1 MEGIENQLNN
11 SKEETIDLKLLVKK
25 FIGYWYYFLLS
36 ISVCL
41 FIAFLYNRYT
51 RPIYNVSTTIEIRD
65 DNNTQLGVEN
75 ILEGM
80 EMFSVK
86 TNLEN
91 EKAVLKSFTLAERT
105 IIDLGIQISY
115 FKHGSVQTVNQYK
128 VNPYVVE
135 FDSTHL
141 QLANIEFYI
150 DILNDE
156 EFQLKV
162 DCENQNT
169 YFMKENKK
177 NNTLQ
182 ANLSYNSTHLFN
194 QWIETDYFSFKIVKT
209 PYFNK
214 NTYKEDN
221 SYSFKYHSL
230 EKISKNYVK
239 DLNVIPLSKE
249 SSVLKLSI
257 SGNVRKKNIDYLNT
271 LSTLYL
277 NQGLEE
283 KNRMATN
290 TIRFIESQI
299 IKTQDSLENI
309 ENKLKDFKKENPNLE
324 IFDKDFGTFFQKQK
338 TESNITQYRVHLNY
352 YQDLLTY
359 LQNSNETDNIISP
372 NSIGIS
378 NPELNTLISSFIT
391 LNSKKKELQLSTTES
406 HPKYQSVLSQI
417 LFTKQSI
424 VENLKNLISS
434 TKSAERNLQNRV
446 NDFNKEIEN
455 LPNSEKE
462 YVKLKREFMQSE
474 RIFNYL
480 ILKKQETE
488 IAKEGTEPDHRI
500 VDTAGKND
508 SEFPISP
515 RRKMSYIIGLLFGLG
530 IPVVIVS
537 IRDFFN
543 ETIRSKSD
551 LTKIT
556 NIPILGVIG
565 NSDKGSN
572 LVVLDNPKSIIAE
585 SFRSLRTNIQYLAS
599 EKTSKVITIT
609 SSVGSEGKT
618 FCSSNLSLI
627 LSSAG
632 YKTIL
637 IGADLRKPKTHEDF
651 KLDNQLGLSSYLINK
666 NSLKEVVNHTKHEN
680 LSLITSGPIPPNPAE
695 LLNGDRMKELIKKL
709 KDQYDYIIID
719 TPPCGLVTDS
729 VITMKF
735 SDINLYVVRH
745 NYTKKNMLNI
755 INDLFDSKQ
764 VNNLN
769 IIIND
774 YLVSSTSY
782 GYGYGYGYG
791 NGYGYYE

>member
-1 MEGIENQLNN
+1 MEEIENQLNN

-128 VNPYVVE
+128 VNPYLVV

-239 DLNVIPLSKE
+239 DLNVVPLSKE

-309 ENKLKDFKKENPNLE
+309 ENKLKDFKKENPNLD

-508 SEFPISP
+508 SEIPVSP
-515 RRKMSYIIGLLFGLG
+515 RKKMSYLIGLLFGVG
-530 IPVVIVS
+530 IPIVFVS
-537 IRDFFN
+537 LRDFFN

-651 KLDNQLGLSSYLINK
+651 KLENQLGLSSYLINK
-666 NSLKEVVNHTKHEN
+666 NSLKEVIIHTKHEN

-755 INDLFDSKQ
+755 INDLFDTKQ

-774 YLVSSTSY
+774 YLVSSASY

>member
-1 MEGIENQLNN
+1 MEEIENQLNN
-11 SKEETIDLKLLVKK
+11 STEETIDLKLLVKK

-128 VNPYVVE
+128 VNPYLVE

-141 QLANIEFYI
+141 QLANVEFYI
-150 DILNDE
+150 DILNDA

-169 YFMKENKK
+169 YFMKENRK

-182 ANLSYNSTHLFN
+182 ANLSYNSTHVFN
-194 QWIETDYFSFKIVKT
+194 KWVETDYFSFKIVKT

-214 NTYKEDN
+214 NTYEEDN

-239 DLNVIPLSKE
+239 DLNVVPLSKE

-309 ENKLKDFKKENPNLE
+309 ENKLKDFKKENPNLD

-446 NDFNKEIEN
+446 DDFNKEIEN

-508 SEFPISP
+508 SEIPVSP
-515 RRKMSYIIGLLFGLG
+515 RKKISYLIGFVFGIG
-530 IPVVIVS
+530 IPIIIVS
-537 IRDFFN
+537 LRDFFN

-651 KLDNQLGLSSYLINK
+651 KLENQLGLSSYLINK
-666 NSLKEVVNHTKHEN
+666 NSLKEVINHTKHEN

-755 INDLFDSKQ
+755 INDLFDTKQ

-774 YLVSSTSY
+774 YLVSTASY